1 VNPAHSCLLAASLAL
16 GAPASSQ
23 SVPASKPAIRHHR
36 VEVADDQFPPE
47 LRQAEDALNN
57 KDYATAEKLLDTLT
71 ARDPKAYR
79 AWFDLGFVY
88 TAQGRD
94 EQSVAAYRQAVA
106 AKPDVFESN
115 LNLGLMLART
125 HNQEAETFLRAAT
138 RLKPTDKVD
147 EGLGRAWLSL
157 AHVLEAD
164 KPEEAVKAY
173 REALGLRPN
182 TPDTHLALGSVLERQ
197 KDTQGAEEQ
206 YQRALSLASAAG
218 DGPSSA
224 GSTSNGSSSN
234 GSSSAGS
241 SSKGSSSKESSKEI
255 AGQAVT
261 ALANLYML
269 EKRFPEAEA
278 MLRKLAAASSGDAI
292 LHLQL
297 GRVLAAE
304 GKFDEA
310 SDEMEAGL
318 KLAPKDLS
326 ALRDLADLDLLR
338 KKYSDAEPL
347 YRQLLQAQPKDADL
361 HHSLGKSLLDQRK
374 FPEAQAEFVSALN
387 LKPDSGEAYWDL
399 AVAADQNKDFALA
412 IKALDARARYLPELP
427 FGYFLRATAYDHLRD
442 HKNAA
447 IQYHRFLDVSSGQF
461 PDQEWQARHRLI
473 AIEPKK

>member
-1 VNPAHSCLLAASLAL
+1 MKQTHSCLLVASLTVGTL
-16 GAPASSQ
+16 ASAQ
-23 SVPASKPAIRHHR
+23 SVQPSKPTIRHHR
-36 VEVADDQFPPE
+36 VQVADDQFPPE
-47 LRQAEDALNN
+47 LRQAEDALNQ
-57 KDYATAEKLLDTLT
+57 KDYATAERLLGALT
-71 ARDPKAYR
+71 ARDPQAYR

-88 TAQGRD
+88 TSQGRAD
-94 EQSVAAYRQAVA
+94 ESVAAYRKAVA

-138 RLKPTDKVD
+138 RLKPTDKAD

-157 AHVLEAD
+157 AHVLETD
-164 KPEEAVKAY
+164 KPEESVHAY
-173 REALGLRPN
+173 REALQLQPN
-182 TPDTHLALGSVLERQ
+182 IPDTHLALGSVLERQ
-197 KDTQGAEEQ
+197 KDSKGAEEQ
-206 YQRALSLASAAG
+206 YQRALTLASAVS
-218 DGPSSA
+218 D
-224 GSTSNGSSSN
+224 GSSR
-234 GSSSAGS
+234 
-241 SSKGSSSKESSKEI
+241 EI

-269 EKRFPEAEA
+269 EKRFPDAEA

-304 GKFDEA
+304 GKYGEA
-310 SDEMEAGL
+310 SSEMEAGV
-318 KLAPKDLS
+318 KLAPNDSS
-326 ALRDLADLDLLR
+326 ALRDLADLDLLS
-338 KKYSDAEPL
+338 KKYSEAEPR
-347 YRQLLQAQPKDADL
+347 YRQLLKAQPKDADL

-374 FPEAQAEFVSALN
+374 FPEAQAEFVAAVN
-387 LKPDSGEAYWDL
+387 LKPDFGEAYWDL

-412 IKALDARARYLPELP
+412 IKALDARAKYLPELP

-447 IQYHRFLDVSSGQF
+447 IQYHKFLDVGGGKF
-461 PDQEWQARHRLI
+461 PDQEWQAKHRLI